1 MNINHDNNYNFKNK
15 TKIQNRALQ
24 YEESILVYSLIKKR
38 LENQKQTPNKSN

>member
-24 YEESILVYSLIKKR
+24 YEESILVYSLIKKEAR
-38 LENQKQTPNKSN
+38 KSKTNA